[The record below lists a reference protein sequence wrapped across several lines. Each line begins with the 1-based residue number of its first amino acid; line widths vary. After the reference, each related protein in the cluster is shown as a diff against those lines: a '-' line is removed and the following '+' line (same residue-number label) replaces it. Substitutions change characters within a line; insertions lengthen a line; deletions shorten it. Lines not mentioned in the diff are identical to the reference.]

1 MAMRT
6 IRTCC
11 LAIVLALAAGPAS
24 AEFFFMV
31 IDTMVVT
38 ECAETADK
46 GPQTIKTRLESNP
59 GVECELD
66 TTHGSYSTISC
77 TSLQVTTTYLTDS
90 EEACESLLSTMKSRL
105 EQ

>member
-1 MAMRT
+1 MQTFRT
-6 IRTCC
+6 WC
-11 LAIVLALAAGPAS
+11 LAIVLALGAGPAS

-31 IDTMVVT
+31 IDTVVVT

-46 GPQTIKTRLESNP
+46 GPEKIKTRLEGNP

-66 TTHGSYSTISC
+66 TTNEGYSTITC
-77 TSLQVTTTYLTDS
+77 TALQVTMTYLTDS
-90 EEACESLLSTMKSRL
+90 EGACESLLSTVRSSL

>member
-1 MAMRT
+1 MTMQT

-31 IDTMVVT
+31 IDTMVVD

-46 GPQTIKTRLESNP
+46 GPDKIMASLESNT
-59 GVECELD
+59 GVDCELG
-66 TTHGSYSTISC
+66 TTTGAYTTITC

-90 EEACESLLSTMKSRL
+90 EEACESLLSTVKSRL

>member
-1 MAMRT
+1 MTMRT

-31 IDTMVVT
+31 IDTMVVD

-46 GPQTIKTRLESNP
+46 GPQNIKANLENNP

-66 TTHGSYSTISC
+66 TSNGGYSTITC
-77 TSLQVTTTYLTDS
+77 TALQVTTTYLTDS
-90 EEACESLLSTMKSRL
+90 EEACESLLSTVKSKL
-105 EQ
+105 GQ